1 MDVKGLFGIGG
12 FDFFL
17 NPYYPDSTFPNKTG
31 NHYLGN
37 KTSCQQP
44 AELLCHAIS
53 NIIATFNPVVDLNN
67 ISTPRRVEIFFIG

>member
-44 AELLCHAIS
+44 AELLCHAI
-53 NIIATFNPVVDLNN
+53 
-67 ISTPRRVEIFFIG
+67 